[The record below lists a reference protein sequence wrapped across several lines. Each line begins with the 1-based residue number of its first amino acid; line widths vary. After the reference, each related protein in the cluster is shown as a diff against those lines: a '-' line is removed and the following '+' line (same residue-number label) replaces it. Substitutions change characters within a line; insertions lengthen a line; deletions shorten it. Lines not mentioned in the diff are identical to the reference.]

1 MNSHFQSSA
10 TTWICS
16 GGSLLI
22 AAAFA
27 TNPASAESIF
37 APAGPV
43 GASERLI
50 LLDSL
55 AIMLAIV
62 IPTILAILGFAW
74 WFRASN
80 TRAIHMP
87 DWHYSGRLELVVW
100 SIPTLVVL
108 FLGGLI
114 WDSSHDL
121 DPAQPIAS
129 SRPPLQIQVV
139 ALDWKWLFIYPQ
151 QGIASVNALVVPAGT
166 PLHLAITSAS
176 VFNVFFVPRLGSEIY
191 AMNGMVTQLN
201 LQADQPGSYLGLSA
215 QFSGDGFPGMT
226 FSLISMPTNQFNQW
240 VAKARGTGP
249 ELNDA
254 GYNALL
260 RQSQNVRPYTYR
272 TVGTGLFDRI
282 SRLQFSP
289 GEGPP
294 QGGSNGNVRPFGG
307 K

>member
-1 MNSHFQSSA
+1 
-10 TTWICS
+10 
-16 GGSLLI
+16 LLI
-22 AAAFA
+22 VAAFA
-27 TNPASAESIF
+27 ASPARAESIF

-43 GASERLI
+43 GASERLV

-129 SRPPLQIQVV
+129 TTPPLQIQVV

-201 LQADQPGSYLGLSA
+201 LQADQSGSFLGLSA

-226 FSLISMPTNQFNQW
+226 FSLISMPPNQFNQW
-240 VAKARGTGP
+240 VANARGTGP

-260 RQSQNVRPYTYR
+260 RQSQNVQPYTYR
-272 TVGTGLFDRI
+272 TVVAGLFDRV

-294 QGGSNGNVRPFGG
+294 LGGSNANVRPFGG

>member
-1 MNSHFQSSA
+1 M
-10 TTWICS
+10 
-16 GGSLLI
+16 
-22 AAAFA
+22 
-27 TNPASAESIF
+27 
-37 APAGPV
+37 

-62 IPTILAILGFAW
+62 VPTMVAILAFAW

-80 TRAIHMP
+80 TRAMHMP
-87 DWHYSGRLELVVW
+87 DWDYSGRVELIVW

-114 WDSSHDL
+114 WASSHDL

-129 SRPPLQIQVV
+129 PTPPLQIQVV

-151 QGIASVNALVVPAGT
+151 QGIASVNSLVVPAGT

-201 LQADQPGSYLGLSA
+201 LQADQSGSFLGLSA

-226 FSLISMPTNQFNQW
+226 FSLVSMPANQFNQW
-240 VAKARGTGP
+240 AANARSTGP

-254 GYNALL
+254 GYSALL

-272 TVGTGLFDRI
+272 TVSAGLFDRI
-282 SRLQFSP
+282 SRLQFPP

-294 QGGSNGNVRPFGG
+294 LGAPNTTVRPFGG